1 MVIDG
6 IADLIRCANDEAE
19 SIAVVEELYRLAG
32 IYNTC
37 IVTVLHFIPNGLKL
51 RGHLGSELQRKA
63 ATILSIEKD
72 TKPAVSVVKALKV
85 RDGSPL
91 DVPLMQFAWDK
102 EKAMHAYL
110 GEKPKEEK
118 DRRKEEELVAVA
130 RELFSRK
137 RFIGY
142 MELSEELQT
151 AFEVKE
157 RTAKSYIRFMREK
170 EIIVKSPDSPNSYML
185 GEI

>member
-1 MVIDG
+1 M
-6 IADLIRCANDEAE
+6 
-19 SIAVVEELYRLAG
+19 
-32 IYNTC
+32 
-37 IVTVLHFIPNGLKL
+37 
-51 RGHLGSELQRKA
+51 
-63 ATILSIEKD
+63 
-72 TKPAVSVVKALKV
+72 KALKV

-142 MELSEELQT
+142 MELSEELQA

-157 RTAKSYIRFMREK
+157 TPAQELHPLHAREGNHCEITRQPEQLHAGRGIKK
-170 EIIVKSPDSPNSYML
+170 EERPC
-185 GEI
+185 